1 MPGLPLNR
9 SDVDHRVGS
18 AMLDLNE
25 AFNRLDDV
33 RDAIK
38 KRGKAALIAAGYE
51 DADAQK
57 VLDALDDAN
66 QLGQIYRG
74 ANSGTLATP
83 KDFRDKFAELW
94 GVGVR

>member
-1 MPGLPLNR
+1 MPGLVLNR
-9 SDVDHRVGS
+9 SDIDVAVGT
-18 AMLDLNE
+18 ALLQLNE

-38 KRGKAALIAAGYE
+38 KRNRASLEATGYSTAEVDELLAALE
-51 DADAQK
+51 
-57 VLDALDDAN
+57 DAN

-74 ANSGTLATP
+74 ANSGTLASP
-83 KDFRDKFAELW
+83 KDFRDKFASLW